1 MSSGRVQLVTPTV
14 TGVPR
19 VRWCEVC
26 KALTGVAV
34 DVLALFP
41 AGVNR
46 LTTVRFCEVCD
57 DPDDPER
64 ERRG

>member
-1 MSSGRVQLVTPTV
+1 M
-14 TGVPR
+14 
-19 VRWCEVC
+19 RWCETC

-34 DVLALFP
+34 DVLAIFP